1 MCVFYLLIADA
12 TNPSGI
18 AFNTDGSK
26 MFIVGNNDGNSNDQ
40 VDEYA
45 LVSPF
50 SLCNAAG
57 NFTGDVRFYQ
67 RR

>member
-1 MCVFYLLIADA
+1 MCVFYLLIAQA

-26 MFIVGNNDGNSNDQ
+26 MFIVGNNDGNLDNDQ

-45 LVSPF
+45 LASPF
-50 SLCNAAG
+50 
-57 NFTGDVRFYQ
+57 
-67 RR
+67 